1 MSNNSSSILPA
12 SSRRANSGFLPAEF
26 QSRTLPLFSI
36 VAGSL
41 AAAFLF
47 APNSRAAQTNAVSH
61 QRTEF
66 ISKYCADCHDDVSA
80 KSGLDLVHQSFDL
93 GKLDNFDTWVKVH
106 DKVEAGE
113 MPPKKKAR
121 PEPAALHE
129 FVAGLTTDLSA
140 SEEAEIRENGRAMKR
155 RLNRYEYENTL
166 RDLLSLPWIQIKDR
180 LPEDGEK
187 YRFNK
192 VGEALDVSYVQLS
205 RYMNSADYA
214 LRAAM
219 SEQLEHPAL
228 VTNRYYAR
236 DEFSM
241 IGSFRPRENG
251 TLPDRLSFPVLDSH
265 AQPEVRAGRAPVT
278 SPETRE
284 REAIG
289 RVSSVFSDA
298 GGYSWSQFRAPIA
311 GKYRLR
317 FKGYTIWVSGGGVGR
332 WFYEGFGDQK
342 APYFY
347 LPLWHRP
354 NLDEIWP
361 GRTNE
366 PIGVYASA
374 AGQNRAIGAF
384 DFEPQPTVHE
394 IEVLLAPGEA
404 VRTDGMKLFRT
415 RVNGS
420 DEQYI
425 NPRATPEGIP
435 GYAIQWMEVEG
446 PLYDETQGAGYH
458 QLFGDLPL
466 KRLTEGESGVALDVV
481 PPAAPPGQRGPGGF
495 GGGRG
500 GPAGGAGARG
510 GGRGLRAGGRGGG
523 MREVNVDVTT
533 ENPQQDAERLIRGFV
548 QRAYRHPVTE
558 EETQIFIDLFKDQYA
573 QGQGFAKS
581 MLIAY
586 TAVLSSPGFIYV
598 KEKPGRLDDY
608 ALASRLSYF
617 LWNSEPDA
625 ALRALAASGQLH
637 KPEVLKAQTERLI
650 NDEKFRRFVD
660 AFTDYW
666 LDLRKIDDTSPS
678 TTLYNDYELDDS
690 LKAASLDE
698 TRLFVEELFRK
709 DLPAS
714 DVVSSDF
721 TFLNERL
728 AQHYGVPGVTGA
740 NMRRVT
746 LAKDSVRGGLMTQ
759 ASVLKVTANGTTTS
773 PVLRGHWIT
782 ERILGIETPPPPKV
796 PSIEPDIRG
805 AVTIRQQLEKHRA
818 DPSCAS
824 CHTKMDP
831 PGFALESFDV
841 MGGWRDHY
849 RAAKEGVT
857 PAKGI
862 GMDGQKFTFYY
873 ALPVDCTGALP
884 DGRAFNDV
892 RTLKAML
899 LSDPLPIARNLAR
912 QLAIYATGAPVRFSD
927 REQIERILQRTK
939 AGDYG
944 VRSIVRELVQS
955 DLFQTK

>member
-1 MSNNSSSILPA
+1 MSNNSLTSGPAPPRQINSEFFPALFRSKSSL
-12 SSRRANSGFLPAEF
+12 
-26 QSRTLPLFSI
+26 LFSI
-36 VAGSL
+36 IACSLVAAPL
-41 AAAFLF
+41 LT
-47 APNSRAAQTNAVSH
+47 PNSNAAEKDAVLR

-66 ISKYCADCHDDVSA
+66 IGKYCADCHDEVSA
-80 KSGLDLVHQSFDL
+80 KSGLDLVHQSSDL
-93 GKLDNFDTWVKVH
+93 EIPNNFETWVKVH

-121 PEPAALHE
+121 PEPADLHA
-129 FVAGLTTDLSA
+129 FIGGLTADLCA
-140 SEEAEIRENGRAMKR
+140 TEEASIRENGRATKR
-155 RLNRYEYENTL
+155 RINRYEYENTL

-192 VGEALDVSYVQLS
+192 IGEALDVSYVQLS
-205 RYMNSADYA
+205 RYMNTADYA

-228 VTNRYYAR
+228 ATNRYYAR
-236 DEFSM
+236 DEFSL
-241 IGSFRPRENG
+241 ISNFRPRENG

-284 REAIG
+284 REAVG
-289 RVSSVFSDA
+289 RVSSIFSDA
-298 GGYSWSQFRAPIA
+298 GGYSWSQFRAPVA

-317 FKGYTIWVSGGGVGR
+317 FKGYTIWVSGGGISR

-342 APYFY
+342 APYYY

-354 NLDEIWP
+354 NLDEVWP
-361 GRTNE
+361 GRGNE

-374 AGQNRAIGAF
+374 AGQNRAVGTF
-384 DFEPQPTVHE
+384 DFEPQPTVHK
-394 IEVLLAPGEA
+394 IEVQLAPGEA
-404 VRTDGMKLFRT
+404 IRTDGMKLFRT

-425 NPRATPEGIP
+425 NPRATLEGIP

-446 PLYDETQGAGYH
+446 PLYDETQGAGYRR
-458 QLFGDLPL
+458 LFGDLQL
-466 KRLTEGESGVALDVV
+466 KRLPEGQSGVTLETV
-481 PPAAPPGQRGPGGF
+481 PPPPPTRGQGGAAGVGGP

-500 GPAGGAGARG
+500 I
-510 GGRGLRAGGRGGG
+510 RAGRGRGGG
-523 MREVNVDVTT
+523 VMREVNVDVAS
-533 ENPQQDAERLIRGFV
+533 ENPQQDAERLIRSFV
-548 QRAYRHPVTE
+548 QRAYRHPATE
-558 EETQIFIDLFKDQYA
+558 EESQVFIDLFRDQYS

-586 TAVLSSPGFIYV
+586 TAVLSSPGFLYV
-598 KEKPGRLDDY
+598 NEKPGRLDDY

-617 LWNSEPDA
+617 LWNSEPDE
-625 ALRALAASGQLH
+625 ALRALAANGELH
-637 KPEVLKAQTERLI
+637 KPKVLIAQTERLM
-650 NDEKFRRFVD
+650 NDGKFRRFID

-666 LDLRKIDDTSPS
+666 LDLRKMDDTSPS

-690 LKAASLDE
+690 LQAAALEE

-709 DLPAS
+709 DLPAC
-714 DVVSSDF
+714 DIVSSDF
-721 TFLNERL
+721 TYLNERL
-728 AQHYGVPGVTGA
+728 AQHYGMPGVIGA
-740 NMRRVT
+740 SMRRVA
-746 LAKDSVRGGLMTQ
+746 LPKDSLRGGLMTQ
-759 ASVLKVTANGTTTS
+759 ASILKVTANGTTTS

-824 CHTKMDP
+824 CHNKMDP
-831 PGFALESFDV
+831 SGLALESFDV

-849 RAAKEGVT
+849 RAAKQGVT
-857 PAKGI
+857 PAPGI
-862 GMDGQKFTFYY
+862 GMDGQKFAFYY
-873 ALPVDCTGALP
+873 ALPVDCSGTLP
-884 DGRAFNDV
+884 EGRAFKDV
-892 RTLKAML
+892 RDLKTLL
-899 LSDPLPIARNLAR
+899 LSDPAPIARNLVR
-912 QLAIYATGAPVRFSD
+912 QLAVYATGAPVRFSD

>member
-1 MSNNSSSILPA
+1 MVC
-12 SSRRANSGFLPAEF
+12 FLA
-26 QSRTLPLFSI
+26 
-36 VAGSL
+36 VALSL
-41 AAAFLF
+41 AS
-47 APNSRAAQTNAVSH
+47 NSRAADTNAIWR

-66 ISKYCADCHDDVSA
+66 ISKYCAGCHDDPSV
-80 KSGLDLVHQSFDL
+80 KSGLDLVHQPFAPGDP
-93 GKLDNFDTWVKVH
+93 GNFETWVKVH

-121 PEPAALHE
+121 PEPADLRA
-129 FVAGLTTDLSA
+129 FIAGLTAELSA
-140 SEEAEIRENGRAMKR
+140 TEQASIRENGRAVKR

-192 VGEALDVSYVQLS
+192 IGESLDVSYVQLS

-219 SEQLEHPAL
+219 SEQLEHPAT

-236 DEFSM
+236 DEFSLV
-241 IGSFRPRENG
+241 GNFRPRENG
-251 TLPDRLSFPVLDSH
+251 TLPDRLSFPVLDAH
-265 AQPEVRAGRAPVT
+265 AQPDVRAGRAPVS

-284 REAIG
+284 REAVG
-289 RVSSVFSDA
+289 RVSSIFSDA
-298 GGYSWSQFRAPIA
+298 GGYSWSRFRAPIA

-317 FKGYTIWVSGGGVGR
+317 FKGYTIWVSGGGISR
-332 WFYEGFGDQK
+332 WFYEGFGSEK
-342 APYFY
+342 APYYY

-354 NLDEIWP
+354 NLDEVWP

-374 AGQNRAIGAF
+374 AGQNRAVGAF

-394 IEVLLAPGEA
+394 IEVLLAPGEGI
-404 VRTDGMKLFRT
+404 RTDGMKLFRT

-446 PLYDETQGAGYH
+446 PLYDGTQGAGYR
-458 QLFGDLPL
+458 QMFADLPL
-466 KRLTEGESGVALDVV
+466 KRLAEGENGVAVDTVA
-481 PPAAPPGQRGPGGF
+481 PAAPPGARGPAGF

-500 GPAGGAGARG
+500 PG

-523 MREVNVDVTT
+523 MREVNVDVAT

-548 QRAYRHPVTE
+548 RRAYRHPVSDE
-558 EETQIFIDLFKDQYA
+558 EIQIFVDLFKDQYG
-573 QGQGFAKS
+573 QGRGFAKS
-581 MLIAY
+581 MLSAY
-586 TAVLSSPGFIYV
+586 TAVLASPGFIYV
-598 KEKPGRLDDY
+598 DEKPGRLDDY

-617 LWNSEPDA
+617 LWNSEPDE
-625 ALRALAASGQLH
+625 ALRGLAATGQLH
-637 KPEVLKAQTERLI
+637 KPDVLKAQTERLI
-650 NDEKFRRFVD
+650 DDEKFDRFIE

-690 LKAASLDE
+690 LKAASVEE
-698 TRLFVEELFRK
+698 TRLFVKELFRR
-709 DLPAS
+709 DLPAR

-721 TFLNERL
+721 TYLNERL

-746 LAKDSVRGGLMTQ
+746 LPKNSVRGGLMTQ
-759 ASVLKVTANGTTTS
+759 ASILKVTANGTTTS

-782 ERILGIETPPPPKV
+782 ERILGIETPPPPPKL
-796 PSIEPDIRG
+796 PTIEPDIRG

-818 DPSCAS
+818 DPGCAS

-857 PAKGI
+857 PATGI
-862 GMDGQKFTFYY
+862 GMDGQKFAFYY

-884 DGRAFNDV
+884 DGRAFKDV
-892 RTLKAML
+892 RELKALL
-899 LSDPLPIARNLAR
+899 LSDPAPIARNLAR
-912 QLAIYATGAPVRFSD
+912 QLAVYATGAPIRFSD
-927 REQIERILQRTK
+927 REQIERILQKTK
-939 AGDYG
+939 ASDYG
-944 VRSIVRELVQS
+944 VRSVVRELVQS
-955 DLFQTK
+955 DLFQMK